1 MATEKREL
9 LIYLVSVFVV
19 TFLMGIPLMYSY
31 RNGLSVQM
39 FPLIQMLYP
48 AAGVMFAY
56 LITRKNDPQIPK
68 KRFIFYIAM
77 VLISIVILIGATI
90 FHTNIDGILEL
101 SVVIAGIVFILIV
114 FKEDRKN
121 TDAFGLTGG
130 TKEWLKY
137 GCLFV
142 VLYLANVLFI
152 TVVSGEISEI
162 TKYITADEVSERL
175 MSIIFM
181 PFMFLIQPVFF
192 FGEEYGWRYF
202 LQGRLQN
209 IAGKRAGVIL
219 TGIIWGLWH
228 MPLDFAYYLK
238 PEYGLIGVVSHQIT
252 CISLGIFFG
261 YVYMKTKS
269 VWIVSF
275 LHYINNMMSPIIYGI
290 ESIEPNQSASWD
302 GMLIYFVA
310 SFLFYGVFI
319 LSKEFRKES

>member
-1 MATEKREL
+1 MATEKKEL

-68 KRFIFYIAM
+68 KRFVFYIAM
-77 VLISIVILIGATI
+77 VLISIVILIGATVS
-90 FHTNIDGILEL
+90 HTNIDGIIEL
-101 SVVIAGIVFILIV
+101 ASTIAGLVFIFII
-114 FKEDRKN
+114 FKEDRKK
-121 TDAFGLTGG
+121 TDAFGLTGS
-130 TKEWLKY
+130 TKKWFRY
-137 GCLFV
+137 ACLFII
-142 VLYLANVLFI
+142 LYLGETIFTLILSGDLSEFI
-152 TVVSGEISEI
+152 NSVSSEEAFGRAFAFI
-162 TKYITADEVSERL
+162 V
-175 MSIIFM
+175 M
-181 PFMFLIQPVFF
+181 PIMFLIQPVFF

-202 LQGRLQN
+202 LQEKLQN
-209 IAGKRAGVIL
+209 MAGKRTGVIL
-219 TGIIWGLWH
+219 TGVIWGLWH

-252 CISLGIFFG
+252 CISLGIFLG

-269 VWIVSF
+269 VWIVSL
-275 LHYINNMMSPIIYGI
+275 LHYINNTLIPIVFGA
-290 ESIEPNQSASWD
+290 ESVAANQSISWD
-302 GMLIYFVA
+302 GVPLHFIA
-310 SFLFYGVFI
+310 SFLFFGLFI